1 MNNPFAD
8 SSAVAEWWFFES
20 SPAGQDEYLLSP
32 SLHSELRGLWLHC
45 PDRPQGLAED
55 SLPGIQ
61 LLDVLTT
68 TRTSHVLRGITNDGI
83 AVCVK
88 LPRLDAVRESRQLE
102 LVNDSIRQEIVALR
116 QLVRQ
121 SDLLSAIPSYVGDG
135 VFKAAD
141 GIELLFVATRYV
153 PNLTPLHRWEAGRGT
168 DEVLGMLQ
176 RICGAVQKLHVAG
189 WVHGDLH
196 VGNVLVDGS
205 SSQPFLVDLG
215 CARRWRG
222 LRWLRSQLPRYF
234 GPPIPVSVH
243 ETQHPS
249 AGLTPAFDV
258 LCLALLA
265 GDLLKRRLASGTA
278 YSGPLLQ
285 VSPQPGSAAQ
295 SARLD
300 QLLRACTWYEPGL
313 RPQSA
318 VELGT
323 ALRSLAVGPLTL
335 PQRGFRTIVMAKM
348 RRYGVF
354 TISAVWLF
362 LVVVL
367 AAGGWFHVTL
377 REREQYRQLQQLQ
390 TQLVAQLTSIPDNP
404 AEDSRQ
410 ASSRLQTL
418 AQLLNLLTSQQRPD
432 EQIRGTLEQI
442 LYLSRAILDLDGTLP
457 LLEPLGEAVG
467 HARLLAGRSAGDAE
481 SQLLLTE
488 LLATEAYCQYD
499 RSVHGKP
506 ETDLPAAQLAQEALD
521 TFFRIPPNVPRESRA
536 RAWRTAF
543 FLADHTLYSQLSADW
558 IRQRRD
564 CPFRQVWEQA
574 ERLSSV
580 VFTSKSA
587 AADPDAVYWRAA
599 LLTIRALGRHKTG
612 YRPEYSGD
620 SNRAVVL
627 QSLKQADTQ
636 IERLLQ
642 EPPSLLTIPL
652 PIMRALRGRILSI
665 WGMVLKSGV
674 VPDYDEALEKLT
686 ATLNIRQQLFDSAP
700 ESLQRRR
707 GLTATVQNLADCY
720 STLSDLAGSRSE
732 REALRRKEC
741 EVRRRAIGLAA
752 DFLRQTGGRQWQEAY
767 GVNIVRLI
775 AAELDLG
782 HDAEVERL
790 LEEML
795 QLVDIPGPPYGDGFA
810 DPLIPALAARW
821 QRIRGAEAED
831 LLHRQI
837 EDLMRQL
844 TSQRV
849 IREQLRTVAQRLMAF
864 LNAPHRS
871 GLLATLRTRADWQ
884 KLELLL
890 REAEQPGRVDR
901 RP

>member
-1 MNNPFAD
+1 MNDPFAE

-20 SPAGQDEYLLSP
+20 SPGGQDEYLLSP
-32 SLHSELRGLWLHC
+32 SLHGELSGLWLHC
-45 PDRPQGLAED
+45 PDRPQELAED

-61 LLDVLTT
+61 LVDVLTT
-68 TRTSHVLRGITNDGI
+68 TRASHVLRGITSGGI

-121 SDLLSAIPSYVGDG
+121 SDSLPAIPSYVCDG
-135 VFKAAD
+135 VFKAAG

-153 PNLTPLHRWEAGRGT
+153 PNLTPLHRWESGRGT
-168 DEVLGMLQ
+168 DEVLGLLQ
-176 RICGAVQKLHVAG
+176 RICEAVQKLHIAG

-196 VGNVLVDGS
+196 VGNVLVDGR

-222 LRWLRSQLPRYF
+222 VRWLRSHLPRYF
-234 GPPIPVSVH
+234 GPPIPVFVH

-265 GDLLKRRLASGTA
+265 SDLLKRRLASGTA
-278 YSGPLLQ
+278 YSGPLLAA
-285 VSPQPGSAAQ
+285 SPQAGAAAQ

-318 VELGT
+318 VELGI
-323 ALRSLAVGPLTL
+323 ALRSLTVGPLRL
-335 PQRGFRTIVMAKM
+335 PQRAFRTVVMAKM
-348 RRYGVF
+348 RRYAVF
-354 TISAVWLF
+354 TISTVWLL

-367 AAGGWFHVTL
+367 AAGAWFHVTQ
-377 REREQYRQLQQLQ
+377 REREQNREMLQLQ
-390 TQLVAQLTSIPDNP
+390 TQLVDQLTSIPDNP

-410 ASSRLQTL
+410 ASSRLQVL
-418 AQLLNLLTSQQRPD
+418 AQLLNLLASEQRPD

-457 LLEPLGEAVG
+457 LLEPLREAVG
-467 HARLLAGRSAGDAE
+467 HARLLAGRSAGAAE

-499 RSVHGKP
+499 RSIHGKP
-506 ETDLPAAQLAQEALD
+506 ETDLLAAQLAQEALD
-521 TFFRIPPNVPRESRA
+521 TFFRISPNVPRDSRA

-543 FLADHTLYSQLSADW
+543 FLADHALYSQLSADW
-558 IRQRRD
+558 IRQRKD
-564 CPFRQVWEQA
+564 CPFQQVWEQA

-580 VFTSKSA
+580 VFTSESA
-587 AADPDAVYWRAA
+587 AADPDAVFWRAA
-599 LLTIRALGRHKTG
+599 VLTIRALGRHKTG
-612 YRPEYSGD
+612 YRPVYSGHT
-620 SNRAVVL
+620 NRAIVL
-627 QSLKQADTQ
+627 ESLEQADTQ
-636 IERLLQ
+636 IERLLEQ
-642 EPPSLLTIPL
+642 PPALLTIPL

-665 WGMVLKSGV
+665 WGMVLKNGV
-674 VPDYDEALEKLT
+674 VPDFDEALEKLT

-707 GLTATVQNLADCY
+707 GLTATAQNLADCY
-720 STLSDLAGSRSE
+720 SSLSDLAGSHSE
-732 REALRRKEC
+732 REALRQKEC
-741 EVRRRAIGLAA
+741 EVRRRAIRLTE
-752 DFLRQTGGRQWQEAY
+752 DFLRQTGGRLWQETY

-790 LEEML
+790 LAEML
-795 QLVDIPGPPYGDGFA
+795 QLVEIPGPPYGDGFA

-821 QRIRGAEAED
+821 QRLQSPEAED

-844 TSQRV
+844 TGRGIKQ
-849 IREQLRTVAQRLMAF
+849 EQLQAVARRLMGI
-864 LNAPHRS
+864 LGVPHRS
-871 GLLATLRTRADWQ
+871 GLLAALRTRPDWQ
-884 KLELLL
+884 KLELLF
-890 REAEQPGRVDR
+890 RDAE
-901 RP
+901 

>member
-8 SSAVAEWWFFES
+8 SSAVADWWFFES
-20 SPAGQDEYLLSP
+20 SPAGQDDYLLSP

-68 TRTSHVLRGITNDGI
+68 TRTSHVLRGVTNYGI

-121 SDLLSAIPSYVGDG
+121 SDLLSAIPSYVCDG
-135 VFKAAD
+135 VFNAAD

-176 RICGAVQKLHVAG
+176 RICEAVQKLHVAG

-196 VGNVLVDGS
+196 VGNVLVDGC

-222 LRWLRSQLPRYF
+222 LSWLRSQLPRYF
-234 GPPIPVSVH
+234 GPPIPVFVH

-285 VSPQPGSAAQ
+285 ASPQAGAAAQ

-323 ALRSLAVGPLTL
+323 ALRSLAVGPLKL
-335 PQRGFRTIVMAKM
+335 PQRAFRTVVMAKM
-348 RRYGVF
+348 RRYAVF

-362 LVVVL
+362 VVVVL
-367 AAGGWFHVTL
+367 AAGAWFHVTL
-377 REREQYRQLQQLQ
+377 RERTHYQQSRRLQSL
-390 TQLVAQLTSIPDNP
+390 LVDQLTSVPDNP

-410 ASSRLQTL
+410 AATRLQAL

-432 EQIRGTLEQI
+432 EEIRGTLEQI

-457 LLEPLGEAVG
+457 LLDPLSEAVG
-467 HARLLAGRSAGDAE
+467 HARLLAGRAAGDAE

-506 ETDLPAAQLAQEALD
+506 ETDLLAARLAQEALD
-521 TFFRIPPNVPRESRA
+521 TFFRIPPNVPRVSRS

-543 FLADHTLYSQLSADW
+543 FLADHTLYAQLSAAW
-558 IRQRRD
+558 IRERRD
-564 CPFRQVWEQA
+564 CPFQQVWEQA

-580 VFTSKSA
+580 VFTSASA
-587 AADPDAVYWRAA
+587 VADPDAVYWRAA
-599 LLTIRALGRHKTG
+599 MLTMRALGRHKTG

-627 QSLKQADTQ
+627 RSLEQADRQ
-636 IERLLQ
+636 VQRLLQ
-642 EPPSLLTIPL
+642 GPPSPLTIPT
-652 PIMRALRGRILSI
+652 PILRALRGRILSI
-665 WGMVLKSGV
+665 WGMVLKGGV
-674 VPDYDEALEKLT
+674 VPDFDGALDKLT
-686 ATLNIRQQLFDSAP
+686 VTLNIRQQLFDSAP
-700 ESLQRRR
+700 ESQQRRR
-707 GLTATVQNLADCY
+707 GLAATAQNVADCY
-720 STLSDLAGSRSE
+720 SALSEQAGSGAAH
-732 REALRRKEC
+732 EALRRTEC
-741 EVRRRAIGLAA
+741 EVRRRAIALAA
-752 DFLRQTGGRQWQEAY
+752 DPLKKTGGRLWQEVY
-767 GVNIVRLI
+767 GVNVVRLI

-782 HDAEVERL
+782 DDEEVEQL

-795 QLVDIPGPPYGDGFA
+795 QLLEIPGPPYGDGLA

-821 QRIRGAEAED
+821 QRLQSPEAEN

-837 EDLMRQL
+837 EDLMWHLNHGENTGEKLRH
-844 TSQRV
+844 TSR
-849 IREQLRTVAQRLMAF
+849 RLRGILD
-864 LNAPHRS
+864 APHRS
-871 GLLATLRTRADWQ
+871 GLLAALRTRTDWQ
-884 KLELLL
+884 ELERLL
-890 REAEQPGRVDR
+890 RGAE
-901 RP
+901 